1 MPDVL
6 HDDSDNEAEGTVTS
20 LTGKKNAKNAAPM
33 RKRKSKKRATRED
46 SSSEASGDQ
55 DGDDG
60 DDDDDDVDVDGD
72 EDDDD
77 DDCGSNRRSR
87 SPLPYSAPKVDY
99 IFVSQNVRRA
109 VPRSTGR
116 HRKVRA
122 KKSSTQA
129 VPPQGEGKNYFSTI
143 VRVAY

>member
-60 DDDDDDVDVDGD
+60 DDN
-72 EDDDD
+72 

>member
-1 MPDVL
+1 MSQLIPMPDVL

-20 LTGKKNAKNAAPM
+20 LTGKKNVKNAAPM

-60 DDDDDDVDVDGD
+60 DDN
-72 EDDDD
+72 